1 MFANFDLNLDL
12 KEFDSSKLTMSIEQ
26 VSNDTYL
33 KIFDAHITK
42 SILRPDNFDI
52 LNNKLKLSLDHERYN
67 FEAGIESYE
76 DLQLENNDRYQY
88 VLPYYNYSTI

>member
-1 MFANFDLNLDL
+1 
-12 KEFDSSKLTMSIEQ
+12 MSIEQ

-67 FEAGIESYE
+67 FEACIESYE
-76 DLQLENNDRYQY
+76 DIQLENNDTYQY
-88 VLPYYNYSTI
+88 VLPYYNYSTILDNQFFNSTIGFK